1 MVLKSNNPLCICSLS
16 NDVIDEGVKSILED
30 HFADENSDDDDDD
43 LSFDSNITDRTWKI
57 DFSDVEDE
65 NDDYQSLDTTPTNN
79 NDVTEIVPVVNNIS
93 VDSFDEVKRK
103 NAY

>member
-1 MVLKSNNPLCICSLS
+1 M
-16 NDVIDEGVKSILED
+16 ED

-57 DFSDVEDE
+57 DFSDIEDE
-65 NDDYQSLDTTPTNN
+65 NDDFQSLDTTPTNN

-93 VDSFDEVKRK
+93 VDSFDEVKMK
-103 NAY
+103 NCR